1 MAIHFIEED
10 RKIELE
16 KRTKVKEWLKMAANK
31 EGKTLGVVNYVFCSD
46 EYLLGINKQFLGR
59 DYLTDVISF
68 QDEDSA
74 KVSGD
79 IIMSI
84 DRIREN
90 SAEMHI
96 SFDEELRRIMIHG
109 LLHLFGYDDLNYQD
123 KVTMTARE
131 DFYLSLF

>member
-16 KRTKVKEWLKMAANK
+16 KRTKVKEWLRMAAEK
-31 EGKTLGVVNYVFCSD
+31 EGQTLGVVNYVFCSD
-46 EYLLGINKQFLGR
+46 DYLLGINKQFLGR

-68 QDEDSA
+68 KDDDQA

-79 IIMSI
+79 IIMST

-90 SAEMHI
+90 SDEMSI

-109 LLHLFGYDDLNYQD
+109 MLHLFGYDDLNEQD
-123 KVTMTARE
+123 KVLMTARE
-131 DFYLSLF
+131 DYYLSLF